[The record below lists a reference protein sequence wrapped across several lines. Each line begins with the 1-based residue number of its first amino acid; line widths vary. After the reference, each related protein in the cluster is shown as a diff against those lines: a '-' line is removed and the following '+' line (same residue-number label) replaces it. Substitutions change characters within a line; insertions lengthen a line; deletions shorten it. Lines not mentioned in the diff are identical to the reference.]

1 MQVATLLVAKK
12 DDYQSYFAGVMVLAL
27 ACFLAVQISQQ
38 FTFISI
44 HVSLFDIAVGVGIGG
59 LVVYGVK
66 YWPGV
71 LLGIVS
77 GYIAN
82 HEANT
87 FVFLVSTGITIES
100 MVAAYLIRLY
110 LHEHFSLDY
119 MPELLGYLL
128 ISTLVVTV
136 FGATWIC
143 LSLLLIY
150 QFGIGEVGFLWLN
163 ASLGKLTGAIVIA
176 PFIIV
181 WSQKEHYQ
189 ESWPKLV
196 ELIGLMSILII
207 FGGVVFFGWF
217 DTNIGGYSRYPL
229 AYLFFPILTW
239 AAFRFGQRISTAAT
253 IVITV
258 FALWSLSHNLG
269 PFSRDSIYESHF
281 LTWLCINV
289 ASILAMILAADITQ
303 CKKIRVALKK
313 SDERLNLATSGSQDG
328 LWDWTNV
335 EEDKMWWSPNFY
347 ELLGYKKDEIDST
360 HKQIVNLMHQDDRDK
375 HLELLDKHLK
385 DNVQYNIDFRLQTKS
400 GVYRWFHAKAEAIY
414 DAKLDSQRMAGSIVD
429 IHERIQAQ
437 EEITQLN
444 KTLEERVV
452 ERTAELEDINSD
464 LHREIM
470 HRNKAELEIVKLQND
485 LIRMGRIGT
494 MGEMASTM
502 SHELH
507 QPLMAIIN
515 YSQSALLDL
524 KDNKDID
531 SDVVDNIKRI
541 SDQALRGGQIIREMR
556 AFAVRGQTTT
566 ERYDINQLIVELKPL
581 FEIEVT
587 QNDVD
592 LILDLAHEEFIA
604 EINHVQIQQ
613 VISNLVRNSIEAMKY
628 NNSDKILTIRT
639 MRLTENRVA
648 IEVIDNGG
656 GVEEKN
662 IHQIFESF
670 YTTKSEGLGL
680 GLSISQKIIDAH
692 DGSLKLINHN
702 DGVLA
707 RITLQLLVPTHD

>member
-12 DDYQSYFAGVMVLAL
+12 GDYQSYFAGVMVLAL
-27 ACFLAVQISQQ
+27 ACFLGVQVSQQ

-44 HVSLFDIAVGVGIGG
+44 HVSLFDIAVGVAIGG
-59 LVVYGVK
+59 LVVYGIK

-77 GYIAN
+77 GYIAHN
-82 HEANT
+82 EANA
-87 FVFLVSTGITIES
+87 FVFLVSAGITIES
-100 MVAAYLIRLY
+100 VVAAYLVRLY

-119 MPELLGYLL
+119 MPELLSYLFV
-128 ISTLVVTV
+128 SAVVVTL

-143 LSLLLIY
+143 LSLMLIY
-150 QFGIGEVGFLWLN
+150 NITFGEIGFVWLN

-181 WSQKEHYQ
+181 WSQKDNYQ

-196 ELIGLMSILII
+196 ELVCLMSLLLL

-217 DTNIGGYSRYPL
+217 DTSISGYSRYPL
-229 AYLFFPILTW
+229 AYIFFPILTW

-258 FALWSLSHNLG
+258 FALWSLNEQLG
-269 PFSRDSIYESHF
+269 PFSRDSVYESHF

-289 ASILAMILAADITQ
+289 ASVLAMILAADITQ
-303 CKKIRVALKK
+303 CKKVRVALKK

-328 LWDWTNV
+328 LWDWTDVNK
-335 EEDKMWWSPNFY
+335 EHMWWSPNFY
-347 ELLGYKKDEIDST
+347 ELLGYKIDEIDST
-360 HKQIVNLMHQDDRDK
+360 HSQIVNLMHQDDRDR
-375 HLELLDKHLK
+375 HLSMLDKHLN
-385 DNVQYNIDFRLQTKS
+385 DAAEYNIDFRLQTKS
-400 GVYRWFHAKAEAIY
+400 GKYRWFHSKAEAVF
-414 DAKLDSQRMAGSIVD
+414 DAEIGAPRMAGSIID
-429 IHERIQAQ
+429 IHERIEAK
-437 EEITQLN
+437 EEITELN
-444 KTLEERVV
+444 KTLEERVS
-452 ERTAELEDINSD
+452 ERTNELEEINND

-524 KDNKDID
+524 KENKDID
-531 SDVVDNIKRI
+531 ADVVKNIKRI

-556 AFAVRGQTTT
+556 AFAIRGQTTT

-587 QNDVD
+587 QNDID
-592 LILDLAHEEFIA
+592 LILDLAHEELIA
-604 EINHVQIQQ
+604 DINHIQIQQ
-613 VISNLVRNSIEAMKY
+613 VVSNLVRNAIEAMKY
-628 NNSDKILTIRT
+628 NNEDKILTIRT

-662 IHQIFESF
+662 VNQIFESF

-680 GLSISQKIIDAH
+680 GLSISQKIVDAH
-692 DGSLKLINHN
+692 DGQLKLVNHN
-702 DGVLA
+702 GGVIA
-707 RITLQLLVPTHD
+707 RVTLNLSESYHE